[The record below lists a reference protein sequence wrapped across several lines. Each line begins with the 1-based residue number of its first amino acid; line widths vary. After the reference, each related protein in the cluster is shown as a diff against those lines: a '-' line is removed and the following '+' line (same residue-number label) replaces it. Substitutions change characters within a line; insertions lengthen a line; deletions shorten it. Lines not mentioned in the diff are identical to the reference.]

1 MAKEIGNV
9 VTFEKSIAD
18 WIDRADDKF
27 SDVVSGTV
35 IRATNAI
42 VDLSPVDT
50 GRFKANWQVTAN
62 APAAQSLNDYD
73 QLGGETKSALAR
85 QARAVARSKAT
96 KVIYITNRLDYAAEL
111 EYGASNQAPSG
122 VLGVVRAR
130 LGRYFEESVAEARSK
145 S

>member
-1 MAKEIGNV
+1 MGNNIGGLA
-9 VTFEKSIAD
+9 TFEKSIAD

-96 KVIYITNRLDYAAEL
+96 KVIYITNRLDYAADL
-111 EYGASNQAPSG
+111 EYGASNQAPAG
-122 VLGVVRAR
+122 VLGVVQAR
-130 LGRYFEESVAEARSK
+130 LGRYFQESVAEARSK

>member
-9 VTFEKSIAD
+9 VTFEKTIAD

-62 APAAQSLNDYD
+62 TPAAQSLNDYD

-122 VLGVVRAR
+122 VLGVVQAR

>member
-1 MAKEIGNV
+1 MANNIGGLA
-9 VTFEKSIAD
+9 TFEKSIAD

-96 KVIYITNRLDYAAEL
+96 KVIYITNRLDYAADL
-111 EYGASNQAPSG
+111 EYGASNQAPAG
-122 VLGVVRAR
+122 VLGVVQAR

>member
-1 MAKEIGNV
+1 MARNIGSV
-9 VTFEKSIAD
+9 ATFEKSITD
-18 WIDRADDKF
+18 WIDRAEDKL

-73 QLGGETKSALAR
+73 QIGGETKSALAR

-96 KVIYITNRLDYAAEL
+96 KVIYITNRLDYAADL

-122 VLGVVRAR
+122 VLGVVQAR
-130 LGRYFEESVAEARSK
+130 LGRYFEESVSEARSK
-145 S
+145 K

>member
-1 MAKEIGNV
+1 MAKNIGSLA
-9 VTFEKSIAD
+9 TFEKSIAD

-35 IRATNAI
+35 TRATNAI

-73 QLGGETKSALAR
+73 KLGGETKSALAR

-96 KVIYITNRLDYAAEL
+96 KVIYITNRLDYAADL
-111 EYGASNQAPSG
+111 EYGASNQAPAG
-122 VLGVVRAR
+122 VLGVVQAR